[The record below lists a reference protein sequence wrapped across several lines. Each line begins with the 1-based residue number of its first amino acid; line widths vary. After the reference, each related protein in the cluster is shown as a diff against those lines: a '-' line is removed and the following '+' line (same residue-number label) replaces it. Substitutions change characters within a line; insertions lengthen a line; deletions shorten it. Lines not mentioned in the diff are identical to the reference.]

1 MRIQHF
7 LSRAGIASRRKAEAL
22 IKKGLVKING
32 KVVLEPFFQVDPEKD
47 KIEFNGKE
55 LKIPEEHTYIILNK
69 PRGFVTTVSDEFQR
83 KTVMELIPLEE
94 KGLVPVGRLDKDSEG
109 LLLITNDGDLVHHLT
124 HPSFEIEKEY
134 EVVLSRAAGRELKK
148 MEEGIQSGE
157 DFLRASKIVFK
168 GKNKI
173 LVTLKEGKKREIRRM
188 LETLGY
194 DIIRLKRIRLGNL
207 KLSNLET
214 GKWRKLTKAEVSKLK
229 ELTTGKI

>member
-7 LSRAGIASRRKAEAL
+7 LSRTGIASRRKAEAL
-22 IKKGLVKING
+22 IKNGLVKVNG
-32 KVVLEPFFQVDPEKD
+32 KVVLEPFFQVDPGKD

-83 KTVMELIPLEE
+83 RTVMELIPLKE

-109 LLLITNDGDLVHHLT
+109 LLLITNDGDLAHRLT

-134 EVVLSRAAGRELKK
+134 EVVLSRAAGKELKK
-148 MEEGIQSGE
+148 MEKGIQSGE
-157 DFLRASKIVFK
+157 DFLRASRVIFK
-168 GKNKI
+168 GKNEI

-188 LETLGY
+188 LEALGY
-194 DIIRLKRIRLGNL
+194 GVIRLKRVRLGNL
-207 KLSNLET
+207 KLSDLEA
-214 GKWRKLTKAEVSKLK
+214 GKWRKLTKTEISKLK
-229 ELTTGKI
+229 ELTDRKI

>member
-7 LSRAGIASRRKAEAL
+7 LSRTGIASRRKAEAL
-22 IKKGLVKING
+22 IKNGLVKVNG
-32 KVVLEPFFQVDPEKD
+32 KVVLEPFFQVDPVKD

-83 KTVMELIPLEE
+83 RTVMELIPLKE

-109 LLLITNDGDLVHHLT
+109 LLLITNDGDLAHRLT

-134 EVVLSRAAGRELKK
+134 EVVLSKTAGEELKK
-148 MEEGIQSGE
+148 MEKGIQSGG
-157 DFLRASKIVFK
+157 DFLRANRVIFK
-168 GKNKI
+168 GKNEI

-188 LETLGY
+188 LEALGY
-194 DIIRLKRIRLGNL
+194 GVIRLKRIRLGNL
-207 KLSNLET
+207 KLSDLEV

-229 ELTTGKI
+229 ELTDGKI